1 MTRIPLLL
9 LPGLLCDET
18 LWRHQTATLADV
30 ADITVA
36 DLTLDDSVAGMAV
49 RALAQAPERFAMAG
63 LSMGGYVAQQIMRM
77 AKDRVTRLALI
88 DTSAR
93 DDTPEQ
99 RTRRES
105 LIELAQTGKFRGV
118 TPRLLP
124 LLIHSARLED
134 EELKDAVLGMAA
146 RVGRDAFI
154 AQQQAIMGR
163 PDGRPDLAKISC
175 PTLVM
180 CGRQD
185 ELTPPAL
192 HQEIAAG
199 IGDRARLVVIEDCG
213 HLSPLERPR
222 AVSAVMRYWLQG

>member
-1 MTRIPLLL
+1 MKRIPLLL
-9 LPGLLCDET
+9 LPGLLCDDA
-18 LWRHQTATLADV
+18 LWRHQAATLADI
-30 ADITVA
+30 ADITFA
-36 DLTLDDSVAGMAV
+36 DLTQDDSVAGMAS
-49 RALAQAPERFAMAG
+49 RALEQAPARFALAG

-77 AKDRVTRLALI
+77 ARDRVTRLALI

-93 DDTPEQ
+93 DDTPEH
-99 RTRRES
+99 RARREL
-105 LIELAQTGKFRGV
+105 LIELARTGRFWGV

-124 LLIHSARLED
+124 LLIHSGRLDD
-134 EELKDAVLGMAA
+134 EELKEAVLGMAA

-163 PDGRPDLAKISC
+163 ADGRPDLAKITC

-192 HQEIAAG
+192 HQEIADG
-199 IGDRARLVVIEDCG
+199 IGGHARLVVIEDCG

-222 AVSAVMRYWLQG
+222 TVSAVMRYWLQG

>member
-1 MTRIPLLL
+1 
-9 LPGLLCDET
+9 
-18 LWRHQTATLADV
+18 
-30 ADITVA
+30 
-36 DLTLDDSVAGMAV
+36 
-49 RALAQAPERFAMAG
+49 
-63 LSMGGYVAQQIMRM
+63 
-77 AKDRVTRLALI
+77 
-88 DTSAR
+88 
-93 DDTPEQ
+93 
-99 RTRRES
+99 
-105 LIELAQTGKFRGV
+105 
-118 TPRLLP
+118 